1 MFFVQKYANLAAVK
15 LVFGLQLVTLISAQR
30 DLSEIIHA
38 CHKNDPNLN
47 QCLTYSAN
55 HLATQF
61 RRGIPELGIGDVEPV
76 LIDEIN
82 LALGSGPNGYRATF
96 RDIEAYGVSNLT
108 INSVRSDLNTLQFQL
123 SFTVPKISVRA
134 KYRSSGVLIM
144 VQASGGGDYW
154 GEYGK
159 NAFCPCFKGVRAKV
173 YIKGNTISK
182 SGHKYLTLD
191 DLKMDFSVKD
201 IQMGI
206 KNIHNGNTIIEAAL
220 NLFINSNSQELLKE
234 MKPSIKKKLIAQM
247 KHFHEKLF
255 SQVPID
261 YWIIE

>member
-1 MFFVQKYANLAAVK
+1 MGFTLKTRLITLFIAFQFATGQQK
-15 LVFGLQLVTLISAQR
+15 SQR
-30 DLSEIIHA
+30 ELSEIILS
-38 CHKNDPNLN
+38 CHKNDPKLN
-47 QCLTYSAN
+47 ECLTYSAN

-76 LIDEIN
+76 TIDEIH
-82 LALGSGPNGYRATF
+82 LSLGSGPNGYRATF

-108 INSVRSDLNTLQFQL
+108 VNSVRSDMNTMQFQL
-123 SFTVPKISVRA
+123 SFTIPKISVLA

-154 GEYGK
+154 GEYD
-159 NAFCPCFKGVRAKV
+159 GVKAKV
-173 YIKGNTISK
+173 YIKGNTVSRN
-182 SGHKYLTLD
+182 GYRYLELD

-234 MKPSIKKKLIAQM
+234 MKPSIKKKLVAQM
-247 KHFHEKLF
+247 RHFVSNLF
-255 SQVPID
+255 AQVPID
-261 YWIIE
+261 YWVEE

>member
-1 MFFVQKYANLAAVK
+1 MGIWWKTL
-15 LVFGLQLVTLISAQR
+15 LGLQLVTFITAQR

-38 CHKNDPNLN
+38 CHKDDPNLN

-55 HLATQF
+55 MLAMQF
-61 RRGIPELGIGDVEPV
+61 RRGIPELGIYEVEPII
-76 LIDEIN
+76 LDEIN
-82 LALGSGPNGYRATF
+82 LSLGSGPNGYRATF

-108 INSVRSDLNTLQFQL
+108 VNAVRSDLDTMQFQL
-123 SFTVPKISVRA
+123 SFTIPRISVNA

-154 GEYGK
+154 GIYE
-159 NAFCPCFKGVRAKV
+159 GVRAKV
-173 YIKGNTISK
+173 YIKGTTVSR
-182 SGHKYLTLD
+182 SGQKYMELD

-206 KNIHNGNTIIEAAL
+206 KNVHNGNTIIEAAL

-247 KHFHEKLF
+247 KHFHENLF
-255 SQVPID
+255 SRVPID